1 MAKTSSRPITVSVG
15 VSTVYSMSKSEQAL
29 LDEADRALYSSKRNG
44 KNRVTHYGQGLL
56 ETAS

>member
-1 MAKTSSRPITVSVG
+1 MTVSVG